1 MRLPCS
7 QCNSSVTIDDR
18 FMYDLEA
25 HRSRLKCRSCRSPL
39 KINGVPRL
47 LQGEETSLLS
57 GNKLKENVVTNLKK
71 LYPMPHVTYK
81 ARKLIHSGHAGFQE
95 IGNILK
101 TDPALA
107 ARIMK
112 VANSAYYG
120 MAGQIS
126 SIHHAATLLGGE
138 TLIQI
143 ITLVSQSRVLGKS
156 LKGYD
161 IQSGDMW
168 KHSLQAAVC
177 ASILSVKRS
186 PEDEEDSFFAGLMH
200 DSGKIILDSY
210 ISERAAIF
218 KRYMLTAEVGFLKAE
233 KRILGFDHAET
244 GYELCLKWNL
254 PARLAEAIR
263 YHHNPFASHGNKLAY
278 ILYVADYMS
287 KVSAGEDTGVDEK
300 INNALTFIGFTMN
313 DVGVLME
320 ETYNAVESL
329 EEDTY

>member
-1 MRLPCS
+1 MKISCS
-7 QCNSSVTIDDR
+7 SCTSYVTIDDR
-18 FMYDLEA
+18 FMYDLE
-25 HRSRLKCRSCRSPL
+25 SQGSKLKCKSCNSPL
-39 KINGVPRL
+39 NLKGIPKLCQGDENNL
-47 LQGEETSLLS
+47 LYGKFLNED
-57 GNKLKENVVTNLKK
+57 VVKNLKK

-81 ARKLIHSGHAGFQE
+81 ARKLINSVNAGFQE

-120 MAGQIS
+120 MSGKIS
-126 SIHHAATLLGGE
+126 SLHHASTLLGGR

-143 ITLVSQSRVLGKS
+143 ITLVSQSKALGRS

-177 ASILSVKRS
+177 ANILSVKRS
-186 PEDEEDSFFAGLMH
+186 PEEEEDSFFAGLMH
-200 DSGKIILDSY
+200 DSGKIILDGY
-210 ISERAAIF
+210 VVEREQIF
-218 KRYMLTAEVGFLKAE
+218 NRYMITSQAGFLRAE
-233 KRILGFDHAET
+233 QRILGFDHAHT

-254 PARLAEAIR
+254 PEKLAYAIK
-263 YHHNPFASHGNKLAY
+263 YHHNPVASGGNKLAY
-278 ILYVADYMS
+278 ILFIADYMAKFDQDGDEKDMS
-287 KVSAGEDTGVDEK
+287 KVYSSLEFLGFKKEDMGD
-300 INNALTFIGFTMN
+300 LQ
-313 DVGVLME
+313 E
-320 ETYNAVESL
+320 EAYNATEAL

>member
-1 MRLPCS
+1 MKISCS
-7 QCNSSVTIDDR
+7 NCTGNLTIDDR
-18 FMYDLEA
+18 YMYDLEFQGD
-25 HRSRLKCRSCRSPL
+25 RLKCRSCNSPL
-39 KINGVPRL
+39 NLNGIPKLFQGDENNL
-47 LQGEETSLLS
+47 LHGKALNEE
-57 GNKLKENVVTNLKK
+57 VVKNLKK

-81 ARKLIHSGHAGFQE
+81 ARKLINSEKVGFQE

-107 ARIMK
+107 ARILK

-120 MAGQIS
+120 MSGEIS
-126 SIHHAATLLGGE
+126 SIHHASTLLGAK

-156 LKGYD
+156 MNGYD

-177 ASILSVKRS
+177 ANILSVKRS

-200 DSGKIILDSY
+200 DSGKIILDGY
-210 ISERAAIF
+210 VMERETIF
-218 KRYMLTAEVGFLKAE
+218 KRYMITSQYGFLKAE
-233 KRILGFDHAET
+233 QRIFGFDHAHT

-254 PARLAEAIR
+254 PEKLAFAIR
-263 YHHNPFASHGNKLAY
+263 YHHNPFASGDNKLAY
-278 ILYVADYMS
+278 ILFIADYMARDS
-287 KVSAGEDTGVDEK
+287 QEKDDREKVK
-300 INNALTFIGFTMN
+300 INQALEFLGFKKEDMG
-313 DVGVLME
+313 DLHE
-320 ETYNAVESL
+320 EAYNAVEAL